1 MIATIRYYGNDDIRR
16 GLVLVDS
23 LQKQEA
29 SRLMAAQ
36 DHLERE

>member
-1 MIATIRYYGNDDIRR
+1 MGMMISAR

-29 SRLMAAQ
+29 SRLMAAR
-36 DHLERE
+36 DHMERE